1 MNGPDPY
8 DRRLDRL
15 PEDTRPRPDSAAT
28 AELPALAVRRDPS
41 QQPVATNRQGA
52 GNGVAWV
59 RPSELAVRV
68 GSPVAGRGI
77 DLQTALT
84 TRARRVP
91 HSIARAGNRTTRS
104 AIARPSVAPTNEGV
118 EL

>member
-15 PEDTRPRPDSAAT
+15 PEEAGPRPEAT
-28 AELPALAVRRDPS
+28 VTADAPALAVRRDPS
-41 QQPVATNRQGA
+41 QQPVMPSQQSAHGI
-52 GNGVAWV
+52 AWV
-59 RPSELAVRV
+59 RPTELAMRV

-77 DLQTALT
+77 DLQTALA
-84 TRARRVP
+84 TRARRAP
-91 HSIARAGNRTTRS
+91 SSIAKAGQRTNRST
-104 AIARPSVAPTNEGV
+104 IARPATTPVHEGV

>member
-15 PEDTRPRPDSAAT
+15 PDEADPRRDATRT
-28 AELPALAVRRDPS
+28 AEPQTLAVQRDPS
-41 QQPVATNRQGA
+41 QQPVMPSQQSAHSI
-52 GNGVAWV
+52 AWV
-59 RPSELAVRV
+59 RPTELAMRV

-77 DLQTALT
+77 DLQTALA
-84 TRARRVP
+84 TRARRAP
-91 HSIARAGNRTTRS
+91 SSIAKAGHRTTRS
-104 AIARPSVAPTNEGV
+104 AIARPATTPAHEGV

>member
-15 PEDTRPRPDSAAT
+15 PDDTRARPDAAAT
-28 AELPALAVRRDPS
+28 AEPPALAVRRDPS
-41 QQPVATNRQGA
+41 QQPVASDRHGA
-52 GNGVAWV
+52 RNGVAWV
-59 RPSELAVRV
+59 RPSELAMRV

-84 TRARRVP
+84 TRARRLP

-104 AIARPSVAPTNEGV
+104 AIARPAVVPTNEGV

>member
-15 PEDTRPRPDSAAT
+15 PEDAGPRPETSQT
-28 AELPALAVRRDPS
+28 AEPHALAVRRDPS
-41 QQPVATNRQGA
+41 QQPAVMSTHQNGQGIE
-52 GNGVAWV
+52 WV
-59 RPSELAVRV
+59 RPSELAMRV

-77 DLQTALT
+77 DLQTALA

-91 HSIARAGNRTTRS
+91 SSITSVGHRTTRS
-104 AIARPSVAPTNEGV
+104 AIARPTTAHEGV

>member
-15 PEDTRPRPDSAAT
+15 ADEAGPRPEAT
-28 AELPALAVRRDPS
+28 QTTEPQALAVRRDPS
-41 QQPVATNRQGA
+41 QQPVMPSQQGA
-52 GNGVAWV
+52 HGIAWV
-59 RPSELAVRV
+59 RPTELAMRF

-77 DLQTALT
+77 DLQTALA
-84 TRARRVP
+84 TRARRASS
-91 HSIARAGNRTTRS
+91 SIARAGHRTSRS
-104 AIARPSVAPTNEGV
+104 AIVRPATTPAHEGV

>member
-15 PEDTRPRPDSAAT
+15 ADEAGPRPEATQAAEPT
-28 AELPALAVRRDPS
+28 ALAVRRDPS
-41 QQPVATNRQGA
+41 QQPVMPSQQSAHSI
-52 GNGVAWV
+52 AWV
-59 RPSELAVRV
+59 RPTELAMRL

-77 DLQTALT
+77 DLQTALA
-84 TRARRVP
+84 TRARRAP
-91 HSIARAGNRTTRS
+91 SSIAKAGHRTTRS
-104 AIARPSVAPTNEGV
+104 AIARPATPPSHEGV

>member
-15 PEDTRPRPDSAAT
+15 PDEAAPRPEAVQAADP
-28 AELPALAVRRDPS
+28 PALAVRRDPS
-41 QQPVATNRQGA
+41 QQPVMPSQQGA
-52 GNGVAWV
+52 HGIAWV
-59 RPSELAVRV
+59 RPTELAMRF

-77 DLQTALT
+77 DLQTALAT
-84 TRARRVP
+84 LARRAP
-91 HSIARAGNRTTRS
+91 SSIARAGHRTSRS
-104 AIARPSVAPTNEGV
+104 AIVRPATPPSREGV

>member
-15 PEDTRPRPDSAAT
+15 ADEARPRPEATQAA
-28 AELPALAVRRDPS
+28 EPPVLAVRHDPS
-41 QQPVATNRQGA
+41 QQPVIPPSRQSAHGI
-52 GNGVAWV
+52 AWV
-59 RPSELAVRV
+59 RPTELAMRV

-77 DLQTALT
+77 DLQAALA
-84 TRARRVP
+84 TRARRAP
-91 HSIARAGNRTTRS
+91 SSIAKAGHRTTRS
-104 AIARPSVAPTNEGV
+104 AIARPDTTPAHEGV